1 MFIDTAKQSTA
12 VDAIVLP
19 LFSRTVQ
26 IAWASGSVAA
36 YKVRRRDQLRLL
48 RERYLLNPDLSYG
61 AFANWAKIENEIEG
75 IASLANSHG

>member
-1 MFIDTAKQSTA
+1 MFIDTANQSTA
-12 VDAIVLP
+12 VDAMVLP

-36 YKVRRRDQLRLL
+36 YNVRRRDQLRLL

-61 AFANWAKIENEIEG
+61 AFANWAKTRHEFG
-75 IASLANSHG
+75 LV